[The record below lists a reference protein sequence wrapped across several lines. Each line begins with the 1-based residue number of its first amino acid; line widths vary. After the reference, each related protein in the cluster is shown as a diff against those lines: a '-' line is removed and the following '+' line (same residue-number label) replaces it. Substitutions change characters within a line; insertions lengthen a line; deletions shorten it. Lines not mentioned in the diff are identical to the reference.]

1 MKKVTVYCASSPRI
15 RQIYFDTTEKLAHL
29 LFENGIEIVF
39 GGGSKGLMG
48 KLADTMVARG
58 GKIKGIMPQFMG
70 DVEWAHNGVQ
80 NFEFTETM
88 HERKAKLIEDVDGLI
103 ALPGGC
109 GTFEELLEAITLKR
123 LGLFT
128 KPIVILNTEGFY
140 DPLKMLLENSI
151 KENFMAEIHRDMW
164 TFVDEPEDII
174 PALLNAASWD
184 SGAIAF
190 AAVK

>member
-1 MKKVTVYCASSPRI
+1 
-15 RQIYFDTTEKLAHL
+15 
-29 LFENGIEIVF
+29 
-39 GGGSKGLMG
+39 
-48 KLADTMVARG
+48 
-58 GKIKGIMPQFMG
+58 MPQFMN
-70 DVEWAHNGVQ
+70 DVEWAHKAVD
-80 NFEFTETM
+80 NFEFTQTM
-88 HERKAKLIEDVDGLI
+88 HERKAKLIEDIDGLI

-123 LGLFT
+123 LGLYT

-140 DPLKMLLENSI
+140 KPLKMLLENSI

-174 PALLNAASWD
+174 PALRNAASWD

>member
-1 MKKVTVYCASSPRI
+1 MKRVTVYCASSPRI
-15 RQIYFDTTEKLAHL
+15 RQIYFDVTERLANQ
-29 LFENGIEIVF
+29 LFDNGIEVVF
-39 GGGSKGLMG
+39 GGGAKGLMG
-48 KLADTMVARG
+48 KLADVIVARG
-58 GKIKGIMPQFMG
+58 GKIKGIMPQFMN
-70 DVEWAHNGVQ
+70 DVEWAHKAVD
-80 NFEFTETM
+80 NFEFTQTM
-88 HERKAKLIEDVDGLI
+88 HERKAKLIEDIDGLI

-123 LGLFT
+123 LGLYT

-140 DPLKMLLENSI
+140 KPLKMLLENSI

-174 PALLNAASWD
+174 PALRNAASWD

>member
-1 MKKVTVYCASSPRI
+1 
-15 RQIYFDTTEKLAHL
+15 
-29 LFENGIEIVF
+29 
-39 GGGSKGLMG
+39 
-48 KLADTMVARG
+48 
-58 GKIKGIMPQFMG
+58 
-70 DVEWAHNGVQ
+70 
-80 NFEFTETM
+80 M
-88 HERKAKLIEDVDGLI
+88 HERKAKLIEDIDGLI

-123 LGLFT
+123 LGLYT

-140 DPLKMLLENSI
+140 EPLKMLLENSI

-174 PALLNAASWD
+174 PALRNAASWD

>member
-1 MKKVTVYCASSPRI
+1 MKRVTVYCASSPRI
-15 RQIYFDTTEKLAHL
+15 RQIYFDATEKLANL
-29 LFENGIEIVF
+29 MFDNDIEVVF
-39 GGGSKGLMG
+39 GGGGKGLMG
-48 KLADTMVARG
+48 KLADVIVARG

-70 DVEWAHNGVQ
+70 DVEWAHKAVD
-80 NFEFTETM
+80 NFEFTQTM
-88 HERKAKLIEDVDGLI
+88 HERKAKLLEDIDGLI

-123 LGLFT
+123 LGLYT

-140 DPLKMLLENSI
+140 EPLKMLLENSI

-164 TFVDEPEDII
+164 TFVAEPEEVI
-174 PALLNAASWD
+174 PALKNAASWA
-184 SGAIAF
+184 SGAIQF